1 MSKKKQI
8 KSTDWLTRGIPKEQL
23 ERKKQEAIMSAYLRE
38 YFAELSFD
46 FDGIAEKMVAI
57 GYRKQSEGEWIA
69 KDNIN
74 GKCSIAIC
82 SNCGTEKGL
91 PVLLPIETV
100 TRDFPYCEKCGAKM
114 KAEEKKEAQKYFSP
128 EDVRKMS
135 SSEVKA
141 NYQAILDSMKKWE

>member
-100 TRDFPYCEKCGAKM
+100 TRDFPYCEKM
-114 KAEEKKEAQKYFSP
+114 RSENESRRKE
-128 EDVRKMS
+128 RS
-135 SSEVKA
+135 SKIFFA
-141 NYQAILDSMKKWE
+141 